1 MCGSS
6 GQESCNAQF
15 DQLPLHEWESSSE
28 GSDYDFQSVM
38 HYGKLPKLRTLCE
51 NNSVQRFLPL
61 S

>member
-38 HYGKLPKLRTLCE
+38 HYGKLAKLRAVRG
-51 NNSVQRFLPL
+51 NNSA
-61 S
+61 